1 MFIFFLS
8 VLSCICHMGVIG
20 SCTVEDC
27 ILASYLLNTP
37 INSFVKIG
45 NQSRVSVFKAKF
57 TTNFQSKS
65 LVVEFCK

>member
-27 ILASYLLNTP
+27 INHQEIFL
-37 INSFVKIG
+37 G
-45 NQSRVSVFKAKF
+45 
-57 TTNFQSKS
+57 
-65 LVVEFCK
+65 